1 MTTGLFCN
9 AEVDVPEPEGVA
21 DPEGVPEP
29 KRAGAV
35 TLSNHNLDLF
45 KCEQETTTA
54 GVTQWTTILPANIP
68 QTQLQPQASQ
78 QLTNKD
84 NFFFF

>member
-9 AEVDVPEPEGVA
+9 AEVDWPEPEGVA

-54 GVTQWTTILPANIP
+54 GLHNEP
-68 QTQLQPQASQ
+68 LFYQ
-78 QLTNKD
+78 QISRKLNC
-84 NFFFF
+84 NHRLHNN